1 MKANLSVQN
10 WKIQYEAVSELR
22 NNSQQEVDELY
33 QVKKLSTM
41 EEYERRAD
49 VQLQYFNEELDNMFN
64 EASLPDD
71 DAWAAMTKRM
81 TQAQQGK
88 AKVEHENM

>member
-1 MKANLSVQN
+1 MKTGLGLQN
-10 WKIQYEAVSELR
+10 WKRQYEVVNELLS
-22 NNSQQEVDELY
+22 NSQQEVEELY
-33 QVKKLSTM
+33 QVTHFSSV
-41 EEYERRAD
+41 RDSPRAD
-49 VQLQYFNEELDNMFN
+49 RPLQYFNEELDNMFN